1 MKVLIYIFVIFYIIY
16 VVNKFLGRFYFQK
29 FTHAQNDI
37 FEEMMRKQKQ
47 ESTKR
52 PTGDIHVENLK
63 SAQHSKKS
71 SSQNDGEYI
80 DYEIVK

>member
-1 MKVLIYIFVIFYIIY
+1 
-16 VVNKFLGRFYFQK
+16 
-29 FTHAQNDI
+29 
-37 FEEMMRKQKQ
+37 MMRKQKQ